1 MRHVFLCAAVA
12 VASVAACDP
21 QEQAAASA
29 AVQDSKGAKVD
40 AKQPPAAA
48 TPPTTA
54 TPPTKAGDAPVAF
67 KSLSACLETCEAPG
81 MIPTNRETCR
91 LNCDNAYGAQPGAA
105 AGGPDADVIGTAA
118 TCLGRCYADDASA
131 EACASGCKSAA
142 AKAPTAPA
150 SAVLDDLG
158 TCIRTCGAEKKLRPT
173 NEATCE
179 LNCTQLA
186 RVAGPARPA
195 AAP

>member
-12 VASVAACDP
+12 VASAAACDP
-21 QEQAAASA
+21 QEQAAATA
-29 AVQDSKGAKVD
+29 APDSKGAKVD
-40 AKQPPAAA
+40 GKQ
-48 TPPTTA
+48 PPTTA
-54 TPPTKAGDAPVAF
+54 TPPTKAGDAPVTF
-67 KSLSACLETCEAPG
+67 KSLSACLETCDAPG

-105 AGGPDADVIGTAA
+105 AGGADADVIGTAA
-118 TCLGRCYADDASA
+118 TCLGRCYADDASS
-131 EACASGCKSAA
+131 EACASACKSTAA
-142 AKAPTAPA
+142 AAPTAPS
-150 SAVLDDLG
+150 SAVLDELG
-158 TCIRTCGAEKKLRPT
+158 TCIRTCGADKKLRPT